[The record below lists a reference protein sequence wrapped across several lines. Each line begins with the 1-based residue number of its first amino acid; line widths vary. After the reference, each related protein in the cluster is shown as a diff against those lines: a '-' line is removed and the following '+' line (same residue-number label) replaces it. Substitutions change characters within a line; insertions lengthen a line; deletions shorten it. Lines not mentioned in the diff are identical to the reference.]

1 MLKDLEK
8 MMMKKKDSGKMDDQA
23 KQAKM
28 EVLQELMQMCQEAM
42 GNNVKSGMDE
52 MKKVSVMAPDKESLL
67 EGLEKAEEVVESPMM
82 EKMEEMSEEKDEE
95 KKEESEDLQEK
106 PEMKMVEEDE
116 DESPFNKKR
125 NKLLGK

>member
-82 EKMEEMSEEKDEE
+82 EEMSEEKDEE